1 MAAILAHELGHV
13 MSGHELDT
21 RYAFTDRVLIGDR
34 EAVQQFQ
41 FGRTP
46 EEEAQADA
54 KAVALLQK
62 SPYKDKL
69 AERRAVLEG
78 AGRRRALAARAHPA
92 ALRRSDSSTG

>member
-1 MAAILAHELGHV
+1 LQHAGRAKKDAEGSV
-13 MSGHELDT
+13 HELDT

-34 EAVQQFQ
+34 EAVRQFQ

-46 EEEAQADA
+46 EEEAQADQ

-69 AERRAVLEG
+69 QI
-78 AGRRRALAARAHPA
+78 AR
-92 ALRRSDSSTG
+92 S